1 MTEDD
6 KYDRMLKDLI
16 SLQVKEPKTQGPAP
30 LPPMRTFLLSRH
42 APVPQVEPTALD
54 TLTISAHSL
63 GFTTD
68 GAVMFYEYVEVE
80 GGTLVGQIRRV
91 FRDYV
96 EIEEIVRTNELVH

>member
-6 KYDRMLKDLI
+6 KYDRMLKDLV
-16 SLQVKEPKTQGPAP
+16 SLQVKEPRTQGPAP
-30 LPPMRTFLLSRH
+30 LPPMRTFLLKRYT
-42 APVPQVEPTALD
+42 PQMQEVEAV
-54 TLTISAHSL
+54 TIIAHSL

-96 EIEEIVRTNELVH
+96 EIEEIVRSNERVH

>member
-16 SLQVKEPKTQGPAP
+16 SLQVKEPRTQGPAP
-30 LPPMRTFLLSRH
+30 LPPMRTFLLTRYVH
-42 APVPQVEPTALD
+42 ALQEVPVE
-54 TLTISAHSL
+54 TLTIIAHSL

-96 EIEEIVRTNELVH
+96 EIEEIVRSNERVH